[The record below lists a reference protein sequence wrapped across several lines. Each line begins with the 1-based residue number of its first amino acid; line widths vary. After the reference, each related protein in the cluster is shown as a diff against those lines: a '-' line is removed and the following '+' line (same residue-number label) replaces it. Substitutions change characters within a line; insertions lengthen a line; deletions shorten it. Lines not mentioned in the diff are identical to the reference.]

1 MSLACAVLALSARAT
16 LTERLDA
23 ILAEPRFE
31 GGIVAVEVET
41 VNGDRLYSHQADLR
55 VMPASNEKI
64 VTAVFALETLGLDFR
79 PVTKFWKVGKDI
91 VVDSAGD
98 PSLDSAEV
106 AEIRKRLAVQPG
118 ATVYVRQDYNP
129 GIGPGWE
136 ADDLAFRYAAPISAL
151 CMDRGEFWLTAK
163 DGCVGIPHWS
173 LARLATEPFEKE
185 ARSDMDWRTRTV
197 TYHGKVPKDGPVARF
212 AQPDPARS
220 VALALGGTYKVT
232 DKVPDRSPDIVF
244 EGDPLPVIAKNCLE
258 PSDNVIAENL
268 LLMAAGKI
276 KALGTDPYGEAAA
289 RATAFYDGIGV
300 RKGDLRIQD
309 GSGLSRHNLVT
320 ATGLAQVLRHAY
332 QQPYRDVFL
341 EALPMAGEGTLAGR
355 LTGTRVWAKTGTI
368 DSVSA
373 LSGYLDVGKPEPVVF
388 SIVMNHHVFPA
399 SVARET
405 QDRLVKETLA
415 ALRAD

>member
-1 MSLACAVLALSARAT
+1 MSLTLAAAIVAQAT
-16 LTERLDA
+16 LSERLDA
-23 ILAEPRFE
+23 ILAEPKFE
-31 GGIVAVEVET
+31 GGIVAVVVET
-41 VNGDRLYSHQADLR
+41 VSGDRLYSHQSDLR
-55 VMPASNEKI
+55 VMPASNQKI
-64 VTAVFALETLGLDFR
+64 VTAVFALETLGTSYR
-79 PVTKFWKVGKDI
+79 PVTKFWKVGSDI
-91 VVDSAGD
+91 VIDSTGD
-98 PSLDSAEV
+98 PSLDSSEV
-106 AEIRKRLAVQPG
+106 AELRKKLAVKPG
-118 ATVYVRQDYNP
+118 AIISVRQAYKP
-129 GIGPGWE
+129 GHGPGWE

-173 LARLATEPFEKE
+173 LAKLATDPYAPE
-185 ARSDMDWRTRTV
+185 ASSSMDWFTRTV
-197 TYHGKVPKDGPVARF
+197 TYNGKVPKDGPVARF

-220 VALALGGTYKVT
+220 VALALGGTYRAT
-232 DKVPDRSPDIVF
+232 DKVPDREPDLVF
-244 EGDPLPVIAKNCLE
+244 TGDDVATIAKNCLE

-276 KALGTDPYGEAAA
+276 KPLGSDPYSEAAKQ
-289 RATAFYDGIGV
+289 ATAFYDRVGV

-341 EALPMAGEGTLAGR
+341 EALPAAGEGTLGGR
-355 LTGTRVWAKTGTI
+355 LAGIRVWAKTGTI

-373 LSGYLDVGKPEPVVF
+373 LSGYLDVGRPEPVVF
-388 SIVMNHHVFPA
+388 SIVMNHHVFSA
-399 SVARET
+399 STARET